1 MFSDSV
7 RHLSQDICP
16 SISQI
21 DLKNFIEI
29 SLIIKECHDEILI
42 KLAIVLKISKFSWN
56 TDVMYKYHDYYKGL
70 IGLLG
75 VHVHAF
81 GTPRTRLLLSF
92 GMSRIVLSV
101 CICSLSQC
109 FLTIYHDNSQDV
121 LGDLIAWKV
130 ITIWPM
136 RPPPPAMGMSIVLS
150 LVVKGQRS

>member
-1 MFSDSV
+1 
-7 RHLSQDICP
+7 
-16 SISQI
+16 
-21 DLKNFIEI
+21 
-29 SLIIKECHDEILI
+29 
-42 KLAIVLKISKFSWN
+42 
-56 TDVMYKYHDYYKGL
+56 MYKYHDYYKGL

-130 ITIWPM
+130 ITNWPMRPPPPPPYHDNSQDVLGDLIAWKVITIWPM
-136 RPPPPAMGMSIVLS
+136 RPPPPPPPPPHIMTTVRTCWGI
-150 LVVKGQRS
+150 